1 MNYCLLFQLLPHI
14 KHFTI
19 TSKFFF
25 FLQRIFFYLKTKIS
39 FRFKVK
45 LTPGTARRG
54 KASKTALAIFMK
66 DKTCSPREKDLLKGV
81 KDEVL
86 ARNIPGKVKISAPQL
101 ARAYK

>member
-1 MNYCLLFQLLPHI
+1 MLHI
-14 KHFTI
+14 KHFII
-19 TSKFFF
+19 TSKSYFSRINFFNYKQNHF
-25 FLQRIFFYLKTKIS
+25 FC
-39 FRFKVK
+39 RFKVK

-66 DKTCSPREKDLLKGV
+66 DKTCSAREKDLLKGV

-101 ARAYK
+101 TRAYK

>member
-1 MNYCLLFQLLPHI
+1 MNYCLLFQLLHHI
-14 KHFTI
+14 KHFTV
-19 TSKFFF
+19 TSKSYWNLILNF
-25 FLQRIFFYLKTKIS
+25 QIFNYFS
-39 FRFKVK
+39 PRFKVK

-66 DKTCSPREKDLLKGV
+66 DKTCSAREKDLLKSV

-101 ARAYK
+101 TRAYK